1 MSKRDLENI
10 NANIRNASSSLAQ
23 QTDQIN
29 SSNVMSGINSLMN
42 GINTLI
48 DNSANEK
55 AESLTTDLM
64 SYIINDQDKYMY
76 DTDGSLIKDPNTVI
90 SNVNNYANELAE
102 SKGGPFKYKVKD
114 KLNSVV
120 SSYSESILSRYATNL
135 TTERE
140 KSVNSTYTSEISL
153 LQSGQYGSAAKL
165 KFETF
170 SKYAYESGDKEL
182 IAQAEKIKSIED
194 GSSEGDI
201 YAEIAYAEFL
211 KSCHVNGMAK
221 SYRLMQYGEDAI
233 KDFYLQSSIAGRV
246 NDNELG
252 VYKNVVENGMSIDE
266 WVSRELQND
275 SLNGYT
281 IDGVNYKYTQ
291 EQLADRESQYR
302 SKATEIYNT
311 TKYEFGLALE
321 KKQKEI
327 DDMASNSPE
336 EFLNFLISL
345 GSEEKMQEWLCQ
357 PTYLE
362 AVGKP
367 LEVSMTKGYVKNTGF
382 TETYKP
388 IFTQINYAKELYK
401 WTNSIYSAYGTEDE
415 SETLNNIGEFLL
427 ENYPDFYTKLTSED
441 YLGLGDISNTSD
453 DLIKNRNNITVSSI
467 YTLINGSYPNGIKA
481 VSPLAEEK
489 NKNISSR
496 ELSAYEF
503 TYSGA
508 SSEELKE
515 KAIKSTTGTEQS
527 IFTRA
532 YASSLSEEQ
541 TEAKNLNREKF
552 KGVINSIFNDEES
565 YSSLIENNGNR
576 FENIADQY
584 GIKGAEREALWNSL
598 VMDQASIDKQNAEKD
613 KSIKNLEAHNNLI
626 DWYYDGIANGKYY
639 TSEELDSKAD
649 ELGVDKTSS
658 SYNSFRNSIVAS
670 DANRIFDTRKNDQRQ
685 LAQEYI
691 GNRLIETGNS
701 YADITDNEI
710 DALGLDDDVAKEYKN
725 YVHAK
730 QIEEEIVNVT
740 ETDESNE
747 NYRAKKWL
755 IEALEKADGKYN
767 EIDTNEISGL
777 DISKTLQNNL
787 QLIVEEN
794 ASKERLTEKE
804 NAKTEEE
811 KLAEKEKQENITKAK
826 TEIGKDLQEGVN
838 LKYDDAINRLVTAGM
853 SESDAE
859 AYVFNNHNE
868 LYELNISEQYESGVQ
883 YVLDYVN
890 SGNGYNFEEIKNE
903 LVNQGYSD
911 KMLDN
916 LIGLSVILQG
926 GYVNGYS
933 AKDIAG
939 SFLGKNKVVDY
950 IVAQKNYNDVLPSLL
965 LGKDLMDLNK
975 GSERYLD
982 IIKSLLSYEVSQIE
996 ELVKDDNGIEKL
1008 TKYLSETYG
1017 ANVDSEIGDMNYEE
1031 IAKKYMINADITNY
1045 INEYQVFMQ
1054 TYGDVSY
1061 DENNKIKDIFTN
1073 SYTEYSANQN
1083 LDIHNTRRKNNVE
1096 FCFNDDKDFIDCSV
1110 GGQKFNK
1117 ILADVLFA
1125 ENTSKALSIIQSNKG
1140 LCTEETYNLLTD
1152 IAQNSSIESLLKA
1165 VDYDGDFMSILRSVN
1180 GFDEKNTQKFKNF
1193 YASNEYAQETL
1204 KQAIKKY
1211 GGYKSEGNLAAANDT
1226 INQAINEI
1234 YNKFASDIMSTNVP
1248 KGIAG
1253 YGESYSNIGDMFSGK
1268 SMTNYKDNPQYP
1280 NESYEDISFNMFI
1293 KKASEINS
1301 MTMSTTVSAETE
1313 GILTGNRSF
1322 INSDYSENVM
1332 QIKEF
1337 AFNPDVKVSDD
1348 MLALYSF
1355 AMVLYSRGIDCYID
1369 FNKIADAN
1377 NNEELKKAKSN
1388 IIDAMRDL
1396 NEDSGTYDY
1405 SSDFLNALNTS
1416 AAIYTYLK
1424 DCRKYIDIQK
1434 DFDESNYF
1442 KRIDENGN
1450 METTSGSVISFV
1462 SDIMGDTK
1470 TFSIEKDGNKIYDV
1484 SAHKSGISKTSAANA
1499 YGIKFGLFVDQSDF
1513 MSEDNFE
1520 RILKY
1525 NTDEYSLKGSSSR
1538 LIIPKQISME
1548 LKREKYDYIIPS
1560 YSSNFDFWT
1569 YDELKEYCT
1578 KYKIKNTELEKVIKG
1593 LGILEDPANKEENN
1607 SWIDST
1613 GSIPQNILSNLG
1625 RR

>member
-1 MSKRDLENI
+1 MSKRELENI

-29 SSNVMSGINSLMN
+29 SSNVMSGFNNLMN
-42 GINTLI
+42 GISTLI

-76 DTDGSLIKDPNTVI
+76 DTDGSLIKDPNAVI
-90 SNVNNYANELAE
+90 SNVNTYANELAE

-153 LQSGQYGSAAKL
+153 LQSGNYGRAAKL
-165 KFETF
+165 KFDTF
-170 SKYAYESGDKEL
+170 SKYAYESGDEEL

-194 GSSEGDI
+194 GNSEGDI

-275 SLNGYT
+275 SFNGYT

-291 EQLADRESQYR
+291 EQLKERESQYR

-311 TKYEFGLALE
+311 SNYLFRLALE
-321 KKQKEI
+321 EKEKEI
-327 DDMASNSPE
+327 DDMASSSPE
-336 EFLNFLISL
+336 EFLNFMISF

-357 PTYLE
+357 PVNLD
-362 AVGKP
+362 AAGKP
-367 LEVSMTKGYVKNTGF
+367 VEVSMTKGYVKNTGF
-382 TETYKP
+382 TESYKP

-401 WTNSIYSAYGTEDE
+401 WADAIYSSYGTDDE
-415 SETLNNIGEFLL
+415 STRLENIGEILL
-427 ENYPDFYTKLTSED
+427 QKYPDFYTKLTSEE
-441 YLGLGDISNTSD
+441 YLGLGDISDTSD

-467 YTLINGSYPNGIKA
+467 YTLVNGSYPNGIKA
-481 VSPLAEEK
+481 VSTLVEEK
-489 NKNISSR
+489 NKNIKSR
-496 ELSAYEF
+496 NLDAINF
-503 TYSGA
+503 IHTGA
-508 SSEELKE
+508 TSEELAQKVLNSHT
-515 KAIKSTTGTEQS
+515 ATEQNLYMNA
-527 IFTRA
+527 F
-532 YASSLSEEQ
+532 ASKLSEEQ
-541 TEAKNLNREKF
+541 TEANNLRKVQF
-552 KGVINSIFNDEES
+552 DGAINSIFNDEES

-576 FENIADQY
+576 FENLADQY
-584 GIKGAEREALWNSL
+584 GIKGAEREAIWNSI
-598 VMDQASIDKQNAEKD
+598 VNKQVSIDKQNAEKD
-613 KSIKNLEAHNNLI
+613 ESIKNLEAHNNLI

-639 TSEELDSKAD
+639 TAEELDSKAD

-658 SYNSFRNSIVAS
+658 SYNSFRNQTVAS
-670 DANRIFDTRKNDQRQ
+670 NANRILQ
-685 LAQEYI
+685 
-691 GNRLIETGNS
+691 
-701 YADITDNEI
+701 
-710 DALGLDDDVAKEYKN
+710 
-725 YVHAK
+725 
-730 QIEEEIVNVT
+730 
-740 ETDESNE
+740 SN
-747 NYRAKKWL
+747 
-755 IEALEKADGKYN
+755 I
-767 EIDTNEISGL
+767 
-777 DISKTLQNNL
+777 
-787 QLIVEEN
+787 
-794 ASKERLTEKE
+794 

-811 KLAEKEKQENITKAK
+811 KAAEKEKQDNITKAK
-826 TEIGKDLQEGVN
+826 TELSKDIQEGVN
-838 LKYDDAINRLVTAGM
+838 MKYDDAVNRLVTAGM
-853 SESDAE
+853 SESDAD
-859 AYVFNNHNE
+859 AYVLKNHNDLYDTHISE
-868 LYELNISEQYESGVQ
+868 LYEEGVKH
-883 YVLDYVN
+883 VLDYVN
-890 SGNGYNFEEIKNE
+890 SKKEKYNVEEIRNE
-903 LVNQGYSD
+903 LVKKGYSD
-911 KMLDN
+911 TMLDN
-916 LIGLSVILQG
+916 LIGLSEILQG
-926 GYVNGYS
+926 GYTGYS
-933 AKDIAG
+933 AKDIAE
-939 SFLGKNKVVDY
+939 SLRGKNNVVGY
-950 IVAQKNYNDVLPSLL
+950 IVAQKNYNNMLPSLL

-975 GSERYLD
+975 GSERYMELV
-982 IIKSLLSYEVSQIE
+982 KSLLSYEVSQIE
-996 ELVKDDNGIEKL
+996 ELVKEDNGIEKL

-1017 ANVDSEIGDMNYEE
+1017 ANVGSEIGNMNYKE
-1031 IAKKYMINADITNY
+1031 IAAKYMINADITNY

-1054 TYGDVSY
+1054 TYGDYDY
-1061 DENNKIKDIFTN
+1061 DENNKINDIFSK
-1073 SYTEYSANQN
+1073 SYTEYSDNQN
-1083 LDIHNTRRKNNVE
+1083 RDIHNTRRKNNVE
-1096 FCFNDDKDFIDCSV
+1096 FCLNDDYDFIDCSV

-1117 ILADVLFA
+1117 ILGDVLFA
-1125 ENTSKALSIIQSNKG
+1125 KDTSEALATIQSNKG
-1140 LCTEETYNLLTD
+1140 LCTEETYQLLTD

-1165 VDYDGDFMSILRSVN
+1165 VDYDGDFMSILSSVN
-1180 GFDEKNTQKFKNF
+1180 GFKDSNTKMFNNF
-1193 YASNEYAQETL
+1193 FASNKNAQEKF
-1204 KQAIKKY
+1204 KQAIKEY
-1211 GGYKSEGNLAAANDT
+1211 GRYKSEGNIAAANAT
-1226 INQAINEI
+1226 INQTITEI
-1234 YNKFASDIMSTNVP
+1234 YNTFASDIMNTNVP

-1253 YGESYSNIGDMFSGK
+1253 YGETYSNIGDMFSGK
-1268 SMTNYKDNPQYP
+1268 SMTNYKDNPKYP
-1280 NESYEDISFNMFI
+1280 NKSYEDTSFNMFE
-1293 KKASEINS
+1293 KNASEINS
-1301 MTMSTTVSAETE
+1301 MTMSTTVSAETK
-1313 GILTGNRSF
+1313 GILTGDRSF
-1322 INSDYSENVM
+1322 INSAYGEDVM
-1332 QIKEF
+1332 QIKKF

-1348 MLALYSF
+1348 MLAIYSF

-1396 NEDSGTYDY
+1396 NEGSGTYDY

-1416 AAIYTYLK
+1416 AAIYTKLK
-1424 DCRKYIDIQK
+1424 DCRKYIDNQK

-1442 KRIDENGN
+1442 ERIDENGN
-1450 METTSGSVISFV
+1450 MVTKSESVISFV

>member
-1 MSKRDLENI
+1 MSKRELENI

-29 SSNVMSGINSLMN
+29 SANVMSGINSLMN

-76 DTDGSLIKDPNTVI
+76 DTDGSLIKDPNAVI

-140 KSVNSTYTSEISL
+140 KSVNSIYTSEISL
-153 LQSGQYGSAAKL
+153 LSSGRYGNVAKL
-165 KFETF
+165 KYDTF
-170 SKYAYESGDKEL
+170 SKYAYESGDEEL

-291 EQLADRESQYR
+291 EQLAERESQYR

-311 TKYEFGLALE
+311 TKYEFRLALDE
-321 KKQKEI
+321 KQKEI
-327 DDMASNSPE
+327 DNMANRSPE
-336 EFLNFLISL
+336 EYLNFLISL
-345 GSEEKMQEWLCQ
+345 GSEEKMLEWLCQ
-357 PTYLE
+357 PVYIDT
-362 AVGKP
+362 VGKP

-382 TETYKP
+382 TESYKP

-401 WTNSIYSAYGTEDE
+401 WADAIYSSYGQDDE
-415 SETLNNIGEFLL
+415 STRLENIGEILL
-427 ENYPDFYTKLTSED
+427 QEYSDFYTKLTSEK
-441 YLGLGDISNTSD
+441 YLGLGDISDTSD

-467 YTLINGSYPNGIKA
+467 YTLVNGSYPNGIKT
-481 VSPLAEEK
+481 VSTLDGEK
-489 NKNISSR
+489 NKTLTER
-496 ELSAYEF
+496 ELDAYDF
-503 TYSGA
+503 INTGA
-508 SSEELKE
+508 TSEELRE
-515 KAIKSTTGTEQS
+515 KAINETTGMGRS
-527 IFTRA
+527 IFTNA
-532 YASSLSEEQ
+532 YKSEKSAEQ
-541 TEAKNLNREKF
+541 TEANNLRKVQF
-552 KGVINSIFNDEES
+552 DGAINSIFNDEDS
-565 YSSLIENNGNR
+565 YSSLIENGGNR
-576 FENIADQY
+576 FENLAEQY
-584 GIKGAEREALWNSL
+584 GIKGAEKEATWNNI
-598 VMDQASIDKQNAEKD
+598 VNYQASIDKQNAKKD
-613 KSIKNLEAHNNLI
+613 ENIKNLEAHNNLI
-626 DWYYDGIANGKYY
+626 DWYYDGIKNGKYY
-639 TSEELDSKAD
+639 TAEELDSEAD
-649 ELGVDKTSS
+649 KLGVDKTSS

-670 DANRIFDTRKNDQRQ
+670 DANRIFETRKNDQSQ

-710 DALGLDDDVAKEYKN
+710 DALGLDDDVAKKYKN

-747 NYRAKKWL
+747 NYRAKTWL
-755 IEALEKADGKYN
+755 IEAREKAGGKYN
-767 EIDTNEISGL
+767 NINITEIDGL

-787 QLIVEEN
+787 KLIVEEN
-794 ASKERLTEKE
+794 ASIERLTEKE

-811 KLAEKEKQENITKAK
+811 KIAEKEKQNNITKAK
-826 TEIGKDLQEGVN
+826 TELSKDIQEGVN

-868 LYELNISEQYESGVQ
+868 LYVSNISERYESGVQ

-890 SGNGYNFEEIKNE
+890 SGNGYNFEEIKSK
-903 LVNQGYSD
+903 LVNQGYSG

-916 LIGLSVILQG
+916 LIGISVVLQG

-939 SFLGKNKVVDY
+939 SFMDKNNVVDY

-975 GSERYLD
+975 GSERYIVLID
-982 IIKSLLSYEVSQIE
+982 SLLEYEVSQIE
-996 ELVKDDNGIEKL
+996 ALVKEDNGIEKL

-1017 ANVDSEIGDMNYEE
+1017 ANVGPETGDMNYKE

-1054 TYGDVSY
+1054 TYGDVAY

-1073 SYTEYSANQN
+1073 SYTDYSTKQN

-1096 FCFNDDKDFIDCSV
+1096 FCLNDDYDFIDCSV

-1125 ENTSKALSIIQSNKG
+1125 KDTSEALATIQSNKG
-1140 LCTEETYNLLTD
+1140 LCTEETYQLLTE
-1152 IAQNSSIESLLKA
+1152 IAQNSIESLLKA
-1165 VDYDGDFMSILRSVN
+1165 VGYDGDFMSILMSVN
-1180 GFDEKNTQKFKNF
+1180 GFEESNTQRFKNF
-1193 YASNEYAQETL
+1193 YASNKYAQENF
-1204 KQAIKKY
+1204 KKAIKKY
-1211 GGYKSEGNLAAANDT
+1211 GDYKSEGNLEAANDT
-1226 INQAINEI
+1226 INQAIKDI
-1234 YNKFASDIMSTNVP
+1234 YSTFASDIMNTNVP

-1268 SMTNYKDNPQYP
+1268 SMKNYKDNPQYP
-1280 NESYEDISFNMFI
+1280 NKSYEDISFNMFI
-1293 KKASEINS
+1293 KNASEINS
-1301 MTMSTTVSAETE
+1301 MTMSTTVSADTD
-1313 GILTGNRSF
+1313 GIFKGDRSF
-1322 INSDYSENVM
+1322 ISSAYYEDVM
-1332 QIKEF
+1332 KIKEF
-1337 AFNPDVKVSDD
+1337 AFNKDVEVSDD
-1348 MLALYSF
+1348 MLALYAFS
-1355 AMVLYSRGIDCYID
+1355 MVLYSHGIDCYID
-1369 FNKIADAN
+1369 FNKIADAKN
-1377 NNEELKKAKSN
+1377 GEELKKAKSN
-1388 IIDAMRDL
+1388 IIDAMTTI
-1396 NEDSGTYDY
+1396 NEGSGTYDY
-1405 SSDFLNALNTS
+1405 SSDFLNTLNTS
-1416 AAIYTYLK
+1416 AAIYLKLK
-1424 DCRKYIDIQK
+1424 DLRKYIDIQK
-1434 DFDESNYF
+1434 DLDNSNSF
-1442 KRIDENGN
+1442 GRIDENGN
-1450 METTSGSVISFV
+1450 MVTTSGSVISRV
-1462 SDIMGDTK
+1462 SGIMGDTK
-1470 TFSIEKDGNKIYDV
+1470 TFSIDVDGNKILDV
-1484 SAHKSGISKTSAANA
+1484 YAHKSGISKTSAANA
-1499 YGIKFGLFVDQSDF
+1499 YGIKFGLFVDHSDF
-1513 MSEDNFE
+1513 ISEDNFE

-1538 LIIPKQISME
+1538 LIIPKQISLE
-1548 LKREKYDYIIPS
+1548 LKSEKYDYIIPS
-1560 YSSNFDFWT
+1560 YSSDFDFWT